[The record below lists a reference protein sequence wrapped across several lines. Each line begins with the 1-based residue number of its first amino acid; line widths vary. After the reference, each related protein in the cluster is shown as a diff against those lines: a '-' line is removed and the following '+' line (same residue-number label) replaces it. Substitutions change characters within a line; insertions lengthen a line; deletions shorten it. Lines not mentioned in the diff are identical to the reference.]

1 MHSYDSDGP
10 STVYLHFLS
19 VRLREK
25 KKRFPTAL
33 QRRHNLLS
41 DSAPYIDSGNTTN
54 AVTDNLIKVN
64 NSS

>member
-25 KKRFPTAL
+25 KKKISYCTAETSQPIKRFCTLYRQL
-33 QRRHNLLS
+33 QYH
-41 DSAPYIDSGNTTN
+41 
-54 AVTDNLIKVN
+54 
-64 NSS
+64 